1 MTHGTERRTLMTT
14 QKRTL
19 TAWKATIAVATS
31 NYIEAGAIIALATS
45 LGLWQEA
52 FGFDDGVVG
61 MVAALSANAFGAA
74 IGAAI
79 GGPLCDRLGRKFI
92 YTYDLIVF
100 MIGALLVAF
109 SAGLPMLL
117 GGVILMGIAVGA
129 GVPASW
135 TYIAEEAPDEHRAA
149 HVGTAQLAWSIGP
162 AVGFLLAVLVH
173 PLGLMGSR
181 LIFVHLF
188 VIAAITW
195 WVRRGLPES
204 RRWKDEREAATAA
217 GTRGGFFSGI
227 VDLLRNPKN
236 WGALLFLLGV
246 YGLWN
251 TVAGQAGIFQPRVY
265 EAAGLHDEIQQ
276 NLLQVLVWSL
286 TALATWAGFMRYG
299 DRVSRRWLYF
309 GGALLGIVG
318 WIVLIYAPPGMVSL
332 VFFAVAWGVSAGIGA
347 QAFYGLWTAELFATR
362 YRASAQGVLFMLA
375 RVMVG
380 LLSLVFPVLL
390 NTIGL
395 GNLGLIILGLL
406 AAALLIGTIWAP
418 KTEGKTLEQIE
429 RERYGD
435 RVPLT
440 TEVPANL

>member
-1 MTHGTERRTLMTT
+1 MSTKQRSLS
-14 QKRTL
+14 
-19 TAWKATIAVATS
+19 AWKATIAVAMS

-45 LGLWQEA
+45 LTLWQEA
-52 FGFDDGVVG
+52 FGFGDGVVG
-61 MVAALSANAFGAA
+61 VIAALSANAFGAA

-100 MIGALLVAF
+100 MIGALLVTF
-109 SAGLPMLL
+109 SPNVTVLII
-117 GGVILMGIAVGA
+117 GVILMGIAVGA

-135 TYIAEEAPDEHRAA
+135 TYIAEEAPTEHRAA

-162 AVGFLLAVLVH
+162 AVGFLLAVIVA
-173 PLGLMGSR
+173 PLGLLGSR
-181 LIFVHLF
+181 LIFLHLF
-188 VIAAITW
+188 VIAAVTW

-204 RRWKDEREAATAA
+204 RRWKAQRDAALEA
-217 GTRGGFFSGI
+217 GTRPSFFAGI
-227 VDLLRNPKN
+227 IGLLREPKN
-236 WGALLFLLGV
+236 WTALLFLIGV

-265 EAAGLHDEIQQ
+265 DAAGLDDPIQQ

-286 TALATWAGFMRYG
+286 TAAATYFGFMRYG
-299 DRVSRRWLYF
+299 DRVRRKWLYL
-309 GGALLGIVG
+309 GGAALGVVA
-318 WIVLIYAPPGMVSL
+318 WAVLIYAPPGLFSL
-332 VFFAVAWGVSAGIGA
+332 LFFAVAWGVSAGLGA

-390 NTIGL
+390 TTLGLHGL
-395 GNLGLIILGLL
+395 GVIILGLL
-406 AAALLIGTIWAP
+406 IAALLVGTIWAP
-418 KTEGKTLEQIE
+418 ATEGKSLDEIE
-429 RERYGD
+429 RDRYG
-435 RVPLT
+435 RHVPT
-440 TEVPANL
+440 FDEAPEAAR